1 MSNLKSIKNRINVV
15 KSTQKITRAMYMVA
29 AAKVKK
35 AENAVRSSRPFT
47 LQLYDIFSKLYKE
60 ARNMDISEP
69 LSNNAIENCPEIL
82 EIKEIK
88 TVALVIISSSKGLA
102 GSYCANIVRYSI
114 NMIKKL
120 SLEGKRIKIYFVGTK
135 AIPPI
140 KNIQNQYK
148 FEIDETYSQI
158 IDDVNSTSAYSIAS
172 TLAQEY
178 AVDNIDAIHLI
189 TTRYKNMMTYSTES
203 WQMLPLI
210 TDNEK
215 IRTFRKQELDEEL
228 NIDYDKHNIEPLSEY
243 FPDFNSLL
251 TMVVPMYMTNVIY
264 QALLEANASELAS
277 RMTAMNSATNNA
289 NDMISSLMVEYN
301 KVRQANIT
309 NEITEVIS
317 GANAI
322 S

>member
-1 MSNLKSIKNRINVV
+1 MSNLKSVKNRISGI

-29 AAKVKK
+29 ASKVKK

-47 LQLYDIFSKLYKE
+47 LQLYDIFNKLYKE
-60 ARNMDISEP
+60 AQD
-69 LSNNAIENCPEIL
+69 ENITEANSKKGFENYPELLKIR
-82 EIKEIK
+82 EQK
-88 TVALVIISSSKGLA
+88 TAALVIINANKGLA
-102 GSYCANIVRYSI
+102 GSYCANIVRYST

-120 SLEGKRIKIYFVGTK
+120 SLEGKNIKIYFVGTK

-140 KNIQNQYK
+140 KSIQKQYK
-148 FEIDETYSQI
+148 FEIDETYSNLI
-158 IDDVNSTSAYSIAS
+158 NDINSTSSYLIA
-172 TLAQEY
+172 TALADEY
-178 AVDNIDAIHLI
+178 IKGDIDVIHLI

-215 IRTFRKQELDEEL
+215 IRMFRKQELDEEL
-228 NIDYDKHNIEPLSEY
+228 DINYDKHHIEPLSEY
-243 FPDFNSLL
+243 IPDFNSLL
-251 TMVVPMYMTNVIY
+251 SMVVPMYMTNVVY

-289 NDMISSLMVEYN
+289 NDMISALMVEYN

-322 S
+322 N